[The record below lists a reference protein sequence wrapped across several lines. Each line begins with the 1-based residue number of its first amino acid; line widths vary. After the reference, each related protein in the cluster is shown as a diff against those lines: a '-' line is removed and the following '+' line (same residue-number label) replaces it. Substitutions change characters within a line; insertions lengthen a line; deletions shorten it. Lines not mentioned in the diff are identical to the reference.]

1 MKRNFLLLLL
11 LTLLPVAGWADLVFK
26 AGSDAT
32 AASQAID
39 PTKEVVL
46 TTADPMVAVT
56 AWTTQRLRY
65 YTLTAT
71 ERNVTL
77 IGTYYTNDRV
87 AHYVPNSND
96 QNAQGALLASATN
109 YSWIL
114 LYSATGEDNDWAD
127 VTSTIQ
133 KSGANIYITT
143 PGYYKISVT
152 YVAGTSGN
160 GSTWNNGSLY
170 TLDDPTTIES
180 DPIHVVKAPE
190 AITSDIELE
199 ITPVDGKKFY
209 YQTPEEA
216 FIPDATWFTTNKDYV
231 NADRDLKTAIANML
245 KVNEA
250 KMLSTASV
258 GVQDYSLVLKD
269 EYDSEQGLNIIP
281 IPGTEYN
288 YIIMPAHYGKIN
300 IIQGTNTLVEIDREY
315 LFEAVDGLAYNG
327 KNQKLVKGDE
337 EKPWAVY
344 SGEDNKGVEFF
355 VISDEDY
362 HALLD
367 TPDDPET
374 TDVDES
380 APTEIDPEDWNP
392 DNAGVEGFT
401 PVWNTTIP
409 EKKDAGTYYVYAKAI
424 DGGSNYKSDKFVL
437 YVDAVEID
445 KADPNPFFGNI
456 DAIATNYKKT
466 TSDKGGNWRHLWK
479 EIQPNGKD
487 YKVQLTHVDGDEIVV
502 DLSEDVNG
510 LKDKENK
517 ENKPKVTYYVQSNG
531 EKTTV
536 DGKDV
541 YTFSPNEAITPIT
554 ATTAIPVGYSRII
567 AQFEGSDNWN
577 AVPAAESEVYTVFEV
592 KYPAVSVQTL
602 VKGKAAATYA
612 YGVDVFAPDYKDYS
626 VANPVWTPSDYP
638 GTYTKANPI
647 TYKYYKKV
655 FDSEDGYV
663 EAQKDEDGF
672 YPVGTYYVFAERDEN
687 VPGSTDFTAK
697 DLDEEVG
704 VTIKAAVV
712 TIAQGDIFAEIEDQT
727 LVYGET
733 LPLYVKYFDGA
744 LDPGSDAVEEFNN
757 TFRGTG
763 FVATMI
769 EDAYGNAPEAPIVVD
784 LEGEEHWTGLW
795 NSVRVVNTTILD
807 AGKWSVTAKLYKDGD
822 PVKILLNKD
831 AVWTIKPKKINNED
845 FNNPRVSGF
854 NRFSLTMKY
863 AAKQL
868 VPGKDELSNKFF
880 YKDNA
885 LVYGKDFEVDNPG
898 ENINVADGGTFT
910 VKGIGNFTGEKE
922 LSFNISKATIWVFA
936 ELPKDD
942 NGDETDYTW
951 KVGTPEGE
959 FYYKVDWE
967 GKKQVTVYED
977 GVAKQI
983 PTGIKYQLH
992 AFENDRPLVNPE
1004 IVNADGFKALRA
1016 RRCVGIKVGY
1026 NDPGVETY
1034 SIDDEE
1040 AANYNFVFDQV
1051 PLIIE
1056 KGSIV
1061 LKLAD
1066 QSKVYAGTTKP
1077 ELDEELTDVFE
1088 LANGDELNPILAV
1101 NWAEVIDYNK
1111 AATTLTDNRKA
1122 EKVYSHT
1129 NANGDKVYVDR
1140 WPAGE
1145 YTITAEVNEAEA
1157 FKATNYDVTI
1167 EGKNA
1172 EGKYTANLVI
1182 ERKPVTVT
1190 AITKT
1195 VNYAQTL
1202 NEEFFTDNEA
1212 VDYANV
1218 VVNPR
1223 LFPVDNLDNSLSDVV
1238 SSISIAKPVKA
1249 GVGED
1254 AEGNVITVTVND
1266 KCKNYEPTGVNGVLY
1281 VTPSVSLD
1289 LTSALDE
1296 YWTDQ
1301 YGDYTD
1307 GKVAPGFPYGKDLP
1321 AGAKPVVKVAGDKA
1335 IIEGNDGVP
1344 FKYVTL
1350 KLKPN
1355 TLING
1360 ELIQPAYSEWKAG
1373 EWHAMVL
1380 PFAATVGDIASQFG
1394 YAIINVVDQ
1403 EATEA
1408 AGPNDVHFKLQ
1419 EITETIPANTP
1430 FCIKSQFDFDYNSTL
1445 YFGEHDKALGATYPI
1460 IIEYAE
1466 RPYVTADDVRG
1477 YIFEGIYDQKVVD
1490 NTTPY
1495 ILFLGPN
1502 SRWKKI
1508 TSADYKYIMQP
1519 YTGFV
1524 NLGEV
1529 NATRELNFFFEEEDG
1544 STTAIK
1550 AVDFMNGNQNNG
1562 DLYNVQ
1568 GMKVQGAAQ
1577 KGIYIQN
1584 GKKFVK

>member
-1 MKRNFLLLLL
+1 MLL

-26 AGSDAT
+26 AGPDADGSSANVPEEVTLST
-32 AASQAID
+32 AEPLVTVTAF
-39 PTKEVVL
+39 
-46 TTADPMVAVT
+46 TTARIRSYYI
-56 AWTTQRLRY
+56 TTGA
-65 YTLTAT
+65 LTG
-71 ERNVTL
+71 RQSINNV
-77 IGTYYTNDRV
+77 DV
-87 AHYVPNSND
+87 
-96 QNAQGALLASATN
+96 QGALTEN
-109 YSWIL
+109 EETYSWTL
-114 LYSATGEDNDWAD
+114 WYSGTNEENDWAVAGD
-127 VTSTIQ
+127 EIQ
-133 KSGANIYITT
+133 TSGANIFITKA
-143 PGYYKISVT
+143 GYYKFTVT
-152 YVAGTSGN
+152 YASSAT
-160 GSTWNNGSLY
+160 NNGSNLRPDYSLDY
-170 TLDDPTTIES
+170 TTLESPVLHAVKKVDD
-180 DPIHVVKAPE
+180 
-190 AITSDIELE
+190 ITSDIEVQV
-199 ITPVDGKKFY
+199 IPVDGKEFV
-209 YQTPEEA
+209 YQTPASE
-216 FIPDATWFTTNKDYV
+216 FVVDPSWFTTNKDYV
-231 NADRDLKTAIANML
+231 NADINTKTKIAEML

-250 KMLSTASV
+250 EKLSKIAV
-258 GVQDYSLVLKD
+258 GTHEYSLVLND
-269 EYDSEQGLNIIP
+269 ESANTLA
-281 IPGTEYN
+281 IPGYPDFK
-288 YIIMPAHYGKIN
+288 YIIVPTTKGTIN
-300 IIQGTNTLVEIDREY
+300 IVQGQNELVTVDREY
-315 LFEAVDGLAYNG
+315 NFDVADDLVYNG
-327 KNQKLVKGDE
+327 KNQNLVEGSE
-337 EKPWAVY
+337 EEPWAVY
-344 SGEDNKGVEFF
+344 SGENDKGVSFF
-355 VISDEDY
+355 VITESDY
-362 HALLD
+362 AALF
-367 TPDDPET
+367 E
-374 TDVDES
+374 
-380 APTEIDPEDWNP
+380 PEDGEEPTADMIYVEDFDP
-392 DNAGVEGFT
+392 DRWAETHENFK
-401 PVWNTTIP
+401 PVWNTVIP
-409 EKKDAGTYYVYAKAI
+409 AKKDADTYYVFAKAI
-424 DGGSNYKSDKFVL
+424 DGGDNYKGGTSVFVGA
-437 YVDAVEID
+437 AVIA
-445 KADPNPFFGNI
+445 KADPTFAGTVTDVI
-456 DAIATNYKKT
+456 DPSWVKT
-466 TSDKGGNWRHLWK
+466 TNNNWRHLWK
-479 EIQPNGKD
+479 EIKPNGKD
-487 YKVQLTHVDGDEIVV
+487 YQVQLLDAEGKVAYYESVP
-502 DLSEDVNG
+502 G
-510 LKDKENK
+510 LKDAENH
-517 ENKPKVTYYVQSNG
+517 PQVTYFVQSNG

-592 KYPAVSVQTL
+592 KYPEVSVQTL
-602 VKGKAAATYA
+602 VKGKATATYA
-612 YGVDVFAPDYKDYS
+612 YGVDVFGQLDKDYK

-638 GTYTKANPI
+638 GTYTKPADI
-647 TYKYYKKV
+647 DYVYYTRAADGNGFV
-655 FDSEDGYV
+655 PATVDNDGY
-663 EAQKDEDGF
+663 
-672 YPVGTYYVFAERDEN
+672 YPVGTYYVFAEGN
-687 VPGSTDFTAK
+687 FTAK
-697 DLDEEVG
+697 DLDPEVG
-704 VTIKAAVV
+704 VTIKPAVV
-712 TIAQGDIFAEIEDQT
+712 TIAQGDIFATIEDQT

-744 LDPGSDAVEEFNN
+744 LDPGSDAVEDFNN
-757 TFRGTG
+757 TFRGEG

-769 EDAYGNAPEAPIVVD
+769 EDANGNAPAEDIVVD
-784 LEGEEHWTGLW
+784 LWGTEYWTGFGMW
-795 NSVRVVNTTILD
+795 SQRIVNTAILP
-807 AGKWSVTAKLYKDGD
+807 AGKWNVTAKLYDDDD
-822 PVKILLNKD
+822 PVKILVNKD
-831 AVWTIKPKKINNED
+831 AVWTIVPKDINNED
-845 FNNPRVSGF
+845 FNDPRVSGF
-854 NRFSLTMKY
+854 NRFRLTMKY

-868 VPGKDELSNKFF
+868 VPGEDELADKFF
-880 YKDNA
+880 YKDAA
-885 LVYGKDFEVDNPG
+885 LVYGEDFEVVNPG

-922 LSFNISKATIWVFA
+922 LSFDISKATIWVFA
-936 ELPKDD
+936 ELPKDK
-942 NGDETDYTW
+942 NGNEIDYTW

-977 GVAKQI
+977 GVEKQI

-1040 AANYNFVFDQV
+1040 AANYNFVFHQY
-1051 PLIIE
+1051 PLVIE

-1066 QSKVYAGTTKP
+1066 QSKVYAGSEKP
-1077 ELDEELTDVFE
+1077 ALDDALTNVFE
-1088 LANGDELNPILAV
+1088 LANGDELNPILAA
-1101 NWAEVIDYNK
+1101 NWSEVIEYNK
-1111 AATTLTDNRKA
+1111 AATTLTDSRKA
-1122 EKVYSHT
+1122 EPVYLWT
-1129 NANGDKVYVDR
+1129 INGKAVYVDR
-1140 WPAGE
+1140 WPAGV
-1145 YTITAEVNEAEA
+1145 YTITADVNLAEA

-1172 EGKYTANLVI
+1172 EGKYTSNLVI

-1190 AITKT
+1190 AINKYVTFDQT
-1195 VNYAQTL
+1195 RGLGFFTGMEAVNY
-1202 NEEFFTDNEA
+1202 DNVE
-1212 VDYANV
+1212 V
-1218 VVNPR
+1218 VPG
-1223 LFPVDNLDNSLSDVV
+1223 LFYPVDKDVLGDVV
-1238 SSISIAKPVKA
+1238 KSLTIVKPVKA
-1249 GVGED
+1249 GD
-1254 AEGNVITVTVND
+1254 EGNVISVEVNPL
-1266 KCKNYEPTGVNGVLY
+1266 CKNYAPTPIDGMMY
-1281 VTPSVSLD
+1281 VAPSEFLA
-1289 LTSALDE
+1289 LTSDLDE

-1321 AGAKPVVKVAGDKA
+1321 AGAKPVVKVPGDKA
-1335 IIEGNDGVP
+1335 IIESNNGVP
-1344 FKYVTL
+1344 FEYVSL
-1350 KLKPN
+1350 QLKPN
-1355 TLING
+1355 TLIKG
-1360 ELIQPAYSEWKAG
+1360 ELIQEPYSEWKAG

-1445 YFGEHDKALGATYPI
+1445 FFGNHDLALGATYPI

-1466 RPYVTADDVRG
+1466 RPYVIADDVRG

-1490 NTTPY
+1490 NSTPY